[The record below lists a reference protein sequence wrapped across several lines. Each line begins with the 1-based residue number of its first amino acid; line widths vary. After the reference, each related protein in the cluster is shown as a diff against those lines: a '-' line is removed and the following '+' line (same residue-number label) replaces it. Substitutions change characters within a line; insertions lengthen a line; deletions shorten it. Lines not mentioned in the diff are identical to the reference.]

1 MHELAITQSM
11 LELVLEEAGKAG
23 GKKVEKINLTIG
35 EMSGVVDESVRFYFE
50 FFSKDTIANGA
61 TLSFQRVPMQARCRN
76 CGELFIPKEFD
87 WSCPHCQSS
96 QMEIVAGNEL
106 RVESIEVD

>member
-11 LELVLEEAGKAG
+11 LELVLEEAGRAG
-23 GKKVEKINLTIG
+23 GKKVGKINMVIG
-35 EMSGVVDESVRFYFE
+35 EMSGIFDECVEFYFE
-50 FFSKDTIANGA
+50 FLSKDTVAQGA
-61 TLSFQRVPMQARCRN
+61 TLSFQRVPMQGRCRN

-87 WSCPHCQSS
+87 WSCPRCQNG

-106 RVESIEVD
+106 YIESIEVE